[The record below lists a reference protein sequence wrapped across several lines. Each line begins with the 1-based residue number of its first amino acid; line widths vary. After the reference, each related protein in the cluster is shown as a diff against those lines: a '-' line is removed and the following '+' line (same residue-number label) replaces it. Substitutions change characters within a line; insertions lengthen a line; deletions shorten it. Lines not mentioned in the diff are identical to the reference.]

1 MKPSTEWIK
10 SNIKGVI
17 FDLDGTMIDSMS
29 MWDDIDIEYLA
40 RFGYEL
46 PDDYQKKIE
55 GISFHEVAVYTKKRF
70 RIPDSVEQMMQDWND
85 MAFDFYQNRIPLKP
99 GVRKFLQFLETNAI
113 PCGIATSNS
122 PELLGA
128 VLDSHNIRNFF
139 SVIVTGSEVAH
150 GKPAPDIYLHAA
162 DRLQLKPSEC
172 LVFEDVEAG
181 LLAARSAGMNVCA
194 VYDKYSHISVPEA
207 EALSD
212 YYLNGF
218 EELDY
223 EAFEG

>member
-1 MKPSTEWIK
+1 MKPSVNWIK
-10 SNIKGVI
+10 NQVKGVI
-17 FDLDGTMIDSMS
+17 FDLDGTLIDSMS

-40 RFGYEL
+40 RFGYDL

-55 GISFHEVAVYTKKRF
+55 GLSFHEVAVYTKERF
-70 RIPDSVEQMMQDWND
+70 QIPDSIEQMMQDWND
-85 MAFDFYQNRIPLKP
+85 MAFAFYRERVPLKP
-99 GVRKFLQFLETNAI
+99 GVRDFLRFLKEQNI

-128 VLDSHNIRNFF
+128 VLTSLKIRDCF
-139 SVIVTGSEVAH
+139 SVMVTGSEVEH

-162 DRLQLKPSEC
+162 GHLGLKPSEC

-181 LLAARSAGMNVCA
+181 MEAARAAGMSVCA
-194 VYDKYSHISVPEA
+194 VYDKHSKISVSDA

-212 YYLNGF
+212 YYLNSF

-223 EAFEG
+223 EAVEG